1 MATLESRIEGYLQA
15 KLPAASEIVVANL
28 QRIPGGASR
37 ETWSFDAT
45 WRENGAEVSEGL
57 IIRRDP
63 DASVLETDR
72 DLEFRVVQAV
82 YGSVPVPKTYWI
94 ETDGAAL
101 DRPFFVMGRIDG
113 CEANPTRVLMD
124 PRFFASRE
132 RIAREFVD
140 ILARIHA
147 IDPESAGL
155 SFLDGPADPG
165 ACALAEI
172 EKWEAVIER
181 DSLEPQPVLR
191 GAFRWL
197 RHHLPRPPQ
206 RIVLVHA
213 DYRTGNFLAA
223 PDGEIKG
230 ILDWEMAHLG
240 DPMEDVGWACMRPW
254 RWLGNELVGG
264 LMERDDFYRMYQ
276 EASGLKIDEDAVRFW
291 EVVGN
296 IKLAAIFIT
305 GARSFT
311 DARTRSPL
319 MAFLGRNV
327 NRLELEIMD
336 LMEVGR

>member
-1 MATLESRIEGYLQA
+1 MTTLESRIEAYLRA

-37 ETWSFDAT
+37 ETWSFDVT
-45 WRENGAEVSEGL
+45 RRENGAAVKEGL

-72 DLEFRVVQAV
+72 DHEFRVVQAV
-82 YGSVPVPKTYWI
+82 YGAVPVPRTYWI

-124 PRFFASRE
+124 PRYFPSRE
-132 RIAREFVD
+132 RIACEFTD

-147 IDPESAGL
+147 IDPASSGL
-155 SFLDGPADPG
+155 EFLDGPADAG
-165 ACALAEI
+165 GCGLAEV
-172 EKWEAVIER
+172 EKWEAVIDH

-197 RHHLPRPPQ
+197 RHHLPPPAQ
-206 RIVLVHA
+206 RIALVHA

-240 DPMEDVGWACMRPW
+240 DPMEDVAWACIRPW
-254 RWLGNELVGG
+254 RWLGNELIGG
-264 LMERDDFYRMYQ
+264 LMERSEFYRMY
-276 EASGLKIDEDAVRFW
+276 EKFSGLKVDEDAVRFW
-291 EVVGN
+291 ELLGN

-311 DARTRSPL
+311 DGRTRSPL

-336 LMEVGR
+336 LLEAGV